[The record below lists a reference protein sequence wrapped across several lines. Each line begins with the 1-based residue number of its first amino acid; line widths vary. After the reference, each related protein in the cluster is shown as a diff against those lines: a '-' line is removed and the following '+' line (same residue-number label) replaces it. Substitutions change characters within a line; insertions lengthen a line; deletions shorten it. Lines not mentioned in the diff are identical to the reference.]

1 MESNIN
7 HHALT
12 QTAGLSLIKK
22 LLNELGRWRRNHST
36 KAHLSHLSD
45 HLYKDVGLTK
55 EQVRNEFKRSFW
67 D

>member
-7 HHALT
+7 HHSLT
-12 QTAGLSLIKK
+12 QTSELTLIKK
-22 LLNELGRWRRNHST
+22 LLNVLGRWRRNHST
-36 KAHLSHLSD
+36 RAHLSNLSD

-55 EQVRNEFKRSFW
+55 EQVRDEVKRSYW

>member
-7 HHALT
+7 HHSLT
-12 QTAGLSLIKK
+12 QTSELTLIKK
-22 LLNELGRWRRNHST
+22 LLNVLGRWRRNHST
-36 KAHLSHLSD
+36 RAHLSHLSD

-55 EQVRNEFKRSFW
+55 EQVGDEVKRSYW

>member
-12 QTAGLSLIKK
+12 QTSELSLIKK
-22 LLNELGRWRRNHST
+22 LLNEIERWRRNHST
-36 KAHLSHLSD
+36 RDHLSHLSD

-55 EQVRNEFKRSFW
+55 EQVRDEVKRSFW